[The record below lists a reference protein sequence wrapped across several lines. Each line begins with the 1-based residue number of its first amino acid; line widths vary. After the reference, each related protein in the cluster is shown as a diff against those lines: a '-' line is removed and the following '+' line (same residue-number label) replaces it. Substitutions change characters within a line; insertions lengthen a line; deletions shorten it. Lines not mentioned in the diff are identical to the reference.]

1 MKKQK
6 TIYFFMNLE
15 SSPLNRKAFIEIY
28 RSHSKEF
35 VDKIE
40 IENNCTN
47 EIPLDIYDFNS
58 KELPVFICR
67 DMTGI
72 PFGFGISISDKM
84 ISLEHTHPPAS
95 FALHGNEFWS
105 KKE

>member
-1 MKKQK
+1 
-6 TIYFFMNLE
+6 MNLE

-47 EIPLDIYDFNS
+47 EIPLIFMI
-58 KELPVFICR
+58 L
-67 DMTGI
+67 I
-72 PFGFGISISDKM
+72 PKNY
-84 ISLEHTHPPAS
+84 LYY
-95 FALHGNEFWS
+95 L
-105 KKE
+105 